1 MIDPRIKHLVN
12 ESLEDFQFEV
22 ENKLSQ
28 FALHQLKLREEK
40 QQELDVEDQDT
51 EETQDAEEQ
60 KSEIEKNDAEAE
72 KIKAE
77 TEKAEAD
84 AEDIT
89 LDPNF
94 QKEFFLD
101 TFEYKGKVITL
112 KKIGTGNNVPVSAY
126 VDGKRTEVF
135 LTMKQAMKG
144 IKNIIDLKDKTNK
157 NDVKEATIENLKT
170 AGRDGVTLK
179 HLDESMTHFTN
190 NDVND
195 VLKIYNNL
203 NRENKESFQKEFMSS
218 QDDAV
223 NMIHFFQERLK
234 RDLV

>member
-135 LTMKQAMKG
+135 LP
-144 IKNIIDLKDKTNK
+144 
-157 NDVKEATIENLKT
+157 
-170 AGRDGVTLK
+170 
-179 HLDESMTHFTN
+179 
-190 NDVND
+190 
-195 VLKIYNNL
+195 
-203 NRENKESFQKEFMSS
+203 
-218 QDDAV
+218 
-223 NMIHFFQERLK
+223 
-234 RDLV
+234 